1 MRFSQKWTSFWPRYL
16 DHSLYIKMDGL
27 RFSGFLGRRCL
38 KLIYDCLL
46 AKHTTKWTAA
56 WFSVNSKYPWK
67 TLNQKVVLTTVGG
80 RVLTVNSKTRLV
92 LPEMLSVINYVDS
105 TRKVVSTLFYY
116 VVSTQYVVSTHFRV
130 ETTFWVETTI
140 WVETTSS
147 RNDDNSPDEGCSVFA
162 IIVFLLFWPV
172 ILLIIIVYAVWL
184 IIEACFI
191 WCADRCCKCCHHNDN
206 RIHAV

>member
-1 MRFSQKWTSFWPRYL
+1 MRFSQKWANFWPRYL
-16 DHSLYIKMDGL
+16 YLAMYIKMAGL

-38 KLIYDCLL
+38 ILVYDCIL

-80 RVLTVNSKTRLV
+80 RVLAVNSKTRLV

-147 RNDDNSPDEGCSVFA
+147 PQVFTRKLKITKMGGNSEICFDRRS
-162 IIVFLLFWPV
+162 
-172 ILLIIIVYAVWL
+172 
-184 IIEACFI
+184 ACHQSKFYNLEL
-191 WCADRCCKCCHHNDN
+191 DQKFKFYF
-206 RIHAV
+206 